1 MSGTVE
7 AVGRTYTTVVF
18 YSPDS
23 NVYVADIPALGIA
36 TQGDTL
42 DHAYEMA
49 REAAELWIEDAIEH
63 GDEIPG
69 DRDVSVRQIT
79 IAV

>member
-1 MSGTVE
+1 MSGVVE
-7 AVGRTYTTVVF
+7 AVGMTYTAVVF

-23 NVYVADIPALGIA
+23 GVYVADIPALGIA

-49 REAAELWIEDAIEH
+49 REAVELWLEDAIAN
-63 GDEIPG
+63 GDEIPV
-69 DRDVSVRQIT
+69 DRDLNVRQIT
-79 IAV
+79 VSV

>member
-7 AVGRTYTTVVF
+7 TVGKTYTAIVF

-23 NVYVADIPALGIA
+23 DVYVADIPALGIA

-49 REAAELWIEDAIEH
+49 REAAELWLEDAIAN
-63 GDEIPG
+63 GDGIPA
-69 DRDVSVRQIT
+69 DCDLDIRQIT
-79 IAV
+79 LSV